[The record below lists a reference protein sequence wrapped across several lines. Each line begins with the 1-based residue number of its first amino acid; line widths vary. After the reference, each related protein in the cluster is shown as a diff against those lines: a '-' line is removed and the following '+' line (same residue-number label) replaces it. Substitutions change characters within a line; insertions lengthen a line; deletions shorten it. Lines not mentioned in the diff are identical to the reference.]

1 MKAGVHTTRDYI
13 HTYGNARLSGLN
25 TLLSNRK
32 MVNVSLNPNEVSAC
46 VHTRNAVRTWRW

>member
-1 MKAGVHTTRDYI
+1 MKAGAHTTRDYI

-32 MVNVSLNPNEVSAC
+32 IVNVSLNPNEVSAC
-46 VHTRNAVRTWRW
+46 VHKRNSVRTWRW